1 MTDIHI
7 TDPAPFDDDIKLDK
21 SLRPSKF
28 DEFIGQEKLVDNIK
42 LYIEASNNRG
52 DALDHVLLFGP
63 PGLGKTTLANIIS
76 KELGSNIKH
85 ATGPVVERAG
95 DLAGMVTNLGHR
107 DVFFIDEIHR
117 LNSVVEEYLYSA
129 MEDFAIDIMIDKG
142 PSARSVQLNIEPFTL
157 VGATTRLGN
166 LTSPLRD
173 RFGVVL
179 RVDYYDSEELF
190 HIINRSADI
199 LEVNISDD
207 GAMELASRSR
217 GTPRIANRILRR
229 ARDFAEVKGSGKIDL
244 KIAQSSLQKLGID
257 EIGLD
262 DMDRKIL
269 NIIIEQFSGGPVGLK
284 SLAVA
289 VGEDST
295 TIEDVYEPFL
305 IKEGFLMRTN
315 RGRVAQ
321 DSAYDLLGKQKM
333 KDQQRVI
340 RMIDKKKK
348 YKLGDFNYQLPKAF
362 IAQHPESRRD
372 QAKLMVVHRDTGE
385 IEHKKFYNI
394 TDYMRKNDLLVLNN
408 TKVFPRAFCNKKI
421 ELMPK

>member
-1 MTDIHI
+1 M
-7 TDPAPFDDDIKLDK
+7 
-21 SLRPSKF
+21 
-28 DEFIGQEKLVDNIK
+28 
-42 LYIEASNNRG
+42 
-52 DALDHVLLFGP
+52 DHVLLFGP

-179 RVDYYDSEELF
+179 RVDYYDSKELF

-333 KDQQRVI
+333 KDQQG
-340 RMIDKKKK
+340 
-348 YKLGDFNYQLPKAF
+348 LF
-362 IAQHPESRRD
+362 E
-372 QAKLMVVHRDTGE
+372 
-385 IEHKKFYNI
+385 
-394 TDYMRKNDLLVLNN
+394 
-408 TKVFPRAFCNKKI
+408 
-421 ELMPK
+421 

>member
-7 TDPAPFDDDIKLDK
+7 TDPTPFDDDIAIEK

-28 DEFIGQEKLVDNIK
+28 DEFIGQKKLVDNLK

-76 KELGSNIKH
+76 KELGSNIKQ
-85 ATGPVVERAG
+85 ASGPVVERAG

-129 MEDFAIDIMIDKG
+129 MEDFSIDIMIDKG

-157 VGATTRLGN
+157 IGATTRLGN

-179 RVDYYDSEELF
+179 RVDYYDPEELF

-199 LEVNISDD
+199 LEVKISDD

-229 ARDFAEVKGSGKIDL
+229 ARDFAEVKASGEIDL
-244 KIAQSSLQKLGID
+244 QVAQSSLQKLGID

-305 IKEGFLMRTN
+305 IKEGFLMRTT
-315 RGRVAQ
+315 RGRGAQ

-333 KDQQRVI
+333 KDQQG
-340 RMIDKKKK
+340 
-348 YKLGDFNYQLPKAF
+348 LF
-362 IAQHPESRRD
+362 E
-372 QAKLMVVHRDTGE
+372 
-385 IEHKKFYNI
+385 
-394 TDYMRKNDLLVLNN
+394 
-408 TKVFPRAFCNKKI
+408 
-421 ELMPK
+421 

>member
-7 TDPAPFDDDIKLDK
+7 TDPAPFDDDIAIEK

-28 DEFIGQEKLVDNIK
+28 DEFIGQKKLVDNLK

-76 KELGSNIKH
+76 QELGSNIKQ
-85 ATGPVVERAG
+85 ASGPVVERAG

-129 MEDFAIDIMIDKG
+129 MEDFSIDIMIDKG

-157 VGATTRLGN
+157 LGATTRLGN

-179 RVDYYDSEELF
+179 RVDYYDPEELF
-190 HIINRSADI
+190 QIINRSAEI
-199 LEVNISDD
+199 LEVKISDD

-229 ARDFAEVKGSGKIDL
+229 ARDFAEVKASGEIDL
-244 KIAQSSLQKLGID
+244 HVAQSSLKKLGID

-305 IKEGFLMRTN
+305 IKEGFLMRTT
-315 RGRVAQ
+315 RGRIAQ
-321 DSAYDLLGKQKM
+321 DSAYELLGKKNI
-333 KDQQRVI
+333 KDQQG
-340 RMIDKKKK
+340 
-348 YKLGDFNYQLPKAF
+348 LF
-362 IAQHPESRRD
+362 E
-372 QAKLMVVHRDTGE
+372 
-385 IEHKKFYNI
+385 
-394 TDYMRKNDLLVLNN
+394 
-408 TKVFPRAFCNKKI
+408 
-421 ELMPK
+421 